1 MAGDRKNLSEVRT
14 RAWKTRREKYGPSGH
29 NSSYTRGRPACCPD
43 CGRMRDW
50 LIALHV
56 GGVLSE
62 GQACRATGLDRI
74 SVRIIADEIGDAES
88 PQAYLRGKRA

>member
-1 MAGDRKNLSEVRT
+1 
-14 RAWKTRREKYGPSGH
+14 
-29 NSSYTRGRPACCPD
+29 
-43 CGRMRDW
+43 MRDW

-74 SVRIIADEIGDAES
+74 SVRIIADEIEDAES